1 MSMALG
7 AQMLHVPAPFSVVKS
22 VLKTW
27 HAEVAVLLL
36 RGQREYCLAGEQAA
50 ELPSDSWALWEAEMD
65 RDVLDVIEREID
77 QEVRA
82 RFPGT
87 AVRQA
92 VLLQY
97 GDDPLIEPGDLWV
110 RVLLDEPDEPE
121 DDWGPLMTAFQQ
133 ANETAIEQFRGYTA
147 AKLREI
153 MAVEYVFANNS
164 VTYDGD
170 GPRCG
175 MPVAQ
180 RLSDIQEW
188 EHGEATFVLV
198 ALGPAGLETVDTLI
212 IAGIAASRAEAIR
225 WSLDRVREQP
235 AYQRLRELRGDA
247 EVMDRDALDT
257 IEREINEEA
266 RARFPRTAVRQAV
279 LLQYGD
285 DPEIG
290 PGDLWVRVLFDA
302 DGPEDYEPTLTAF
315 LLAEETARL
324 QFAGYLA
331 EKLPEIRLVE
341 YTFSNPNPVTRDGHG
356 PRVSNLVGERPSDI
370 QEREHGETTLEM
382 TRLGP
387 AGLET
392 LDTLIMTGTAATR
405 AEAIRWALDRVRERP
420 AYQRLHELR
429 CEADRLKDEFSL
441 RHSSRPRAGVARIS
455 GSPGF
460 PKPRP

>member
-1 MSMALG
+1 
-7 AQMLHVPAPFSVVKS
+7 
-22 VLKTW
+22 
-27 HAEVAVLLL
+27 
-36 RGQREYCLAGEQAA
+36 
-50 ELPSDSWALWEAEMD
+50 MD
-65 RDVLDVIEREID
+65 RDVLDTIEHEID
-77 QEVRA
+77 QEMRA

-97 GDDPLIEPGDLWV
+97 GDDPLIEPGDLLV
-110 RVLLDEPDEPE
+110 RVLLDEPDEP
-121 DDWGPLMTAFQQ
+121 DDEWEPVLTAFEQD
-133 ANETAIEQFRGYTA
+133 NETAIEQFRGYLA

-153 MAVEYVFANNS
+153 IAVEYVFCNNP

-170 GPRCG
+170 GPRGG

-188 EHGEATFVLV
+188 EHGAATFVLV

-212 IAGIAASRAEAIR
+212 MAGIAATRAEGMR
-225 WSLDRVREQP
+225 WAVDRVREGP
-235 AYQRLRELRGDA
+235 AYRRLGELRADA
-247 EVMDRDALDT
+247 VVMNRDVLGA
-257 IEREINEEA
+257 IERDINEEV
-266 RARFPRTAVRQAV
+266 RVRFPGTAVRQAV

-290 PGDLWVRVLFDA
+290 PGDLWVRVLLDA
-302 DGPEDYEPTLTAF
+302 DGPEDYEPTLMALRLANSTAM
-315 LLAEETARL
+315 E

-356 PRVSNLVGERPSDI
+356 PRVSNLVGERTTDI
-370 QEREHGETTLEM
+370 QEQEHGETTREL

-392 LDTLIMTGTAATR
+392 LDTLIMAGTAATR
-405 AEAIRWALDRVRERP
+405 AEAIRWALDRIRERP
-420 AYQRLHELR
+420 AYQRLRELR
-429 CEADRLKDEFSL
+429 SEANKLRNEF
-441 RHSSRPRAGVARIS
+441 
-455 GSPGF
+455 
-460 PKPRP
+460 